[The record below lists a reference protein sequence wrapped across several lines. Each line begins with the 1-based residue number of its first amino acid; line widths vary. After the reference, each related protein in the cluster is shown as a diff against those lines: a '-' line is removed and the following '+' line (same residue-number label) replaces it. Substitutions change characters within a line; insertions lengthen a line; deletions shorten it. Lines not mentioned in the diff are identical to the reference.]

1 MLAVSAYD
9 PWPYKCD
16 RPLRIR
22 CWISVWT
29 LQLVGRSNLTLD
41 EHRRRNWYMT
51 ITAISG
57 NLELVVKIA
66 EFKYYK
72 NETQELKKGSTGI
85 ELVSTTEEW
94 GTRNLEI

>member
-1 MLAVSAYD
+1 
-9 PWPYKCD
+9 
-16 RPLRIR
+16 
-22 CWISVWT
+22 
-29 LQLVGRSNLTLD
+29 
-41 EHRRRNWYMT
+41 MT